1 MERKYENRLFLG
13 FLHLHILYHAS
24 QQPFYGAWILEE
36 LREHGYHIGPSHLYP
51 LLKEMTKSG
60 FLEMESRT
68 ENNKMRKY
76 YQISESGKCLMNE
89 LMDKVKELTDEVFLS
104 KNMIEDQI

>member
-1 MERKYENRLFLG
+1 MEGKYENKLFLG

-24 QQPFYGAWILEE
+24 KHPFYGVWMLEE

-68 ENNKMRKY
+68 ENKKMRKY
-76 YQISESGKCLMNE
+76 YRMTESGNRLMNE
-89 LMDKVKELTDEVFLS
+89 LLVKVKELTNEVFQSKVLS
-104 KNMIEDQI
+104 EVHE